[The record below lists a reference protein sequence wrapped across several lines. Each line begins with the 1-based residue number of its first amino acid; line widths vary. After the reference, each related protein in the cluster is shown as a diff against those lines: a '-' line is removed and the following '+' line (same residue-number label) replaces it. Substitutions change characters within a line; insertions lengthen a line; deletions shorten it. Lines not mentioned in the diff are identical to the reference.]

1 MLPNRKSML
10 KLTLKALGSLAKTHL
25 ISNHQPSWSLC
36 LSSLLIAP
44 WMNLLHFPPFTP
56 NFSSWV
62 ALLPPFYLPRAIPKD
77 WVCSKTFPK
86 PKQVFCGVWW
96 PWFRTMIWTTYWS
109 SSQAHETLPTSCTD
123 VLKSF
128 PFPCLYFVY
137 PTRMQSPWWQVL
149 HLLFM
154 SPTAF
159 SNAISCVFLIQSEHA
174 INVFIDNWVILFS
187 PTMWGIQQPFC
198 TNECSNFF
206 FLVGKLSSHYSA
218 SRILAFLKCLVGK

>member
-159 SNAISCVFLIQSEHA
+159 SMLFLA
-174 INVFIDNWVILFS
+174 Y
-187 PTMWGIQQPFC
+187 
-198 TNECSNFF
+198 
-206 FLVGKLSSHYSA
+206 FLYRVSMQ
-218 SRILAFLKCLVGK
+218 